1 MTDVPQTPPVPLAA
15 RADLISTLLV
25 EYQQLYTLVLYRLQV
40 LDQRIPL
47 AAAALT
53 ATLGSVVVVP
63 ASLQIALLV
72 GIPMSVVLLFQS
84 TLSHARSL
92 EDALSRIAE
101 IEASVNGC
109 LSQPALQFQTTHPGR
124 REVGGRTARETAD
137 AVLLA
142 SLLIVL
148 GCVWFLRGVVFDPIS
163 LMAYDLAALLV
174 AISLIK
180 GRTELQRYRYRRD
193 GSGSCPRSG
202 ATDGAG

>member
-1 MTDVPQTPPVPLAA
+1 MPDQPQTPPVPLAA
-15 RADLISTLLV
+15 RAELVSTHLE
-25 EYQQLYTLVLYRLQV
+25 EYRQLYTLVLYRLQV

-72 GIPMSVVLLFQS
+72 GIPISVVLLFQS

-109 LSQPALQFQTTHPGR
+109 LSDATLQFQSTHPGR

-148 GCVWFLRGVVFDPIS
+148 GCVWFVRGVVFDPIS
-163 LMAYDLAALLV
+163 LMAYDLAALFVAFSLV
-174 AISLIK
+174 K
-180 GRTELQRYRYRRD
+180 GRTDLQRYRYRRD
-193 GSGSCPRSG
+193 DSGSCPRSG
-202 ATDGAG
+202 VTEGVG

>member
-1 MTDVPQTPPVPLAA
+1 MSDEPQTSPVPLAA
-15 RADLISTLLV
+15 RADLVSTMLE
-25 EYQQLYTLVLYRLQV
+25 EYRQLYTLVLYRLQV

-63 ASLQIALLV
+63 ATLQIALLV
-72 GIPMSVVLLFQS
+72 GIPISVALLFQS

-109 LSQPALQFQTTHPGR
+109 LSRPTLLFQSTHPGR
-124 REVGGRTARETAD
+124 REVGSRTARETAD

-142 SLLIVL
+142 SLLIVT
-148 GCVWFLRGVVFDPIS
+148 GCVWFVRGVVSEPIS
-163 LMAYDLAALLV
+163 LFAYDITAMLV
-174 AISLIK
+174 AFSLIK
-180 GRTELQRYRYRRD
+180 GRTDLQRYRYL
-193 GSGSCPRSG
+193 RSSA
-202 ATDGAG
+202 ATAVPL